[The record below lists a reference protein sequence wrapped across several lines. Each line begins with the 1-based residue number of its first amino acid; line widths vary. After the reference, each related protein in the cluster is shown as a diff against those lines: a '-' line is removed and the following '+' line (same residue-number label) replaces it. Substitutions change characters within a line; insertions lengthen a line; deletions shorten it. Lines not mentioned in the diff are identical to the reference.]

1 MELIEERVGYGD
13 QKLGTSLGKRKRCW
27 SRVQTIS
34 PKMNKSEHL
43 MYSIVTMVK
52 DNGLYLEIF

>member
-52 DNGLYLEIF
+52 DNGL